1 MDTLLIGLGSGREG
15 RTFGNGA
22 LKGGA
27 LELEDLGVLEL
38 EELKMGSLTLMTEI
52 LVFLLVCVLASA
64 LRTLVERSEE
74 PFKPGITAGVGKSP
88 GLL

>member
-1 MDTLLIGLGSGREG
+1 MDTLLIGLGSGQEG

-52 LVFLLVCVLASA
+52 PVFLLVRVLDIA

-74 PFKPGITAGVGKSP
+74 PFKPGITAGVGKSL